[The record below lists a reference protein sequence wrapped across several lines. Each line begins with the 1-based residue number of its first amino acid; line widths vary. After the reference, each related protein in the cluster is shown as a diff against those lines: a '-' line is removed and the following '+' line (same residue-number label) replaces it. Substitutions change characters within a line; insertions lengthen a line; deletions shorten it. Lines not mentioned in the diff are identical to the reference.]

1 MKQKLISTA
10 GLVAAIG
17 LFVLT
22 CVWSIQANGM
32 ERHLYID
39 YTRNED
45 AILERKA
52 ELMAIADSS
61 RNYWYCGD
69 RELEEQDP
77 HAYWLMNR
85 MMQMMSAIRTA
96 DDCWGWMLAMKE
108 YIQEYNARLGRK
120 IGSLDAACN
129 AIKDLIT
136 IYGAGNQPEMN
147 TATYVR
153 SILAHFKAVN
163 SYYELIEFIDDYD
176 LDSDWDMNLRELYYR
191 EFEAWFDLNN
201 AANGIMYYY
210 TYAAASYSALPMELN
225 GTFRVWSESRLKELE
240 IEDELHWKY
249 DWEKFS
255 SKAKK
260 VSIKKFNK
268 LVNYFK
274 TRTKA
279 DVIEE
284 YFDRFYSKKDR
295 DYEYAE
301 DRVGCRYDF
310 EKIAEM
316 VTYYE
321 SALAEWR
328 EVRDQITLMQSKEK
342 QKSYREV
349 TKQIHTRLYND
360 LLDLKTIHY

>member
-1 MKQKLISTA
+1 
-10 GLVAAIG
+10 
-17 LFVLT
+17 
-22 CVWSIQANGM
+22 
-32 ERHLYID
+32 
-39 YTRNED
+39 
-45 AILERKA
+45 
-52 ELMAIADSS
+52 
-61 RNYWYCGD
+61 
-69 RELEEQDP
+69 
-77 HAYWLMNR
+77 
-85 MMQMMSAIRTA
+85 
-96 DDCWGWMLAMKE
+96 
-108 YIQEYNARLGRK
+108 
-120 IGSLDAACN
+120 
-129 AIKDLIT
+129 
-136 IYGAGNQPEMN
+136 
-147 TATYVR
+147 
-153 SILAHFKAVN
+153 
-163 SYYELIEFIDDYD
+163 
-176 LDSDWDMNLRELYYR
+176 MNLRELYYR

-225 GTFRVWSESRLKELE
+225 GTFRSWSESRLKELE

-255 SKAKK
+255 SRAKK
-260 VSIKKFNK
+260 VSVKKFNK

-279 DVIEE
+279 DVIGE
-284 YFDRFYSKKDR
+284 YFNRFYSKKYR

-328 EVRDQITLMQSKEK
+328 EVRDQITLMQPKEK

-360 LLDLKTIHY
+360 LLDLKTIQY